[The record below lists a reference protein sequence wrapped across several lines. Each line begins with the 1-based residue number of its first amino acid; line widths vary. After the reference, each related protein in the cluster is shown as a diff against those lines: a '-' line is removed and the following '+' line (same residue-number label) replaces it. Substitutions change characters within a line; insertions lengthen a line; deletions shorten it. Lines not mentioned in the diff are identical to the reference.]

1 MKSAFGIF
9 DMVAS
14 LMTVKRA
21 NSALEDPTLYQIK
34 TNQHEYAGKI
44 LFQDN
49 MIIKL
54 KVDEMKVVKILKENI
69 RKITIQKEASMNF
82 QMNTSNKWASM

>member
-1 MKSAFGIF
+1 MKGALTIFGTVVSIF
-9 DMVAS
+9 TIKAY
-14 LMTVKRA
+14 TV
-21 NSALEDPTLYQIK
+21 ETVDPTLYQIK
-34 TNQHEYAGKI
+34 TSQHEYAGKI

-69 RKITIQKEASMNF
+69 LKITIRKEANVKL
-82 QMNTSNKWASM
+82 N

>member
-1 MKSAFGIF
+1 MRGALNIF
-9 DMVAS
+9 DTVAS
-14 LMTVKRA
+14 IFTIKRDPVA
-21 NSALEDPTLYQIK
+21 IEDPTFYQIK
-34 TNQHEYAGKI
+34 TSQHEYAGKI

-69 RKITIQKEASMNF
+69 LKITIRKETNVEF
-82 QMNTSNKWASM
+82 N

>member
-1 MKSAFGIF
+1 MRGALNIF
-9 DMVAS
+9 DTVAS
-14 LMTVKRA
+14 IFTIKAYSVETV
-21 NSALEDPTLYQIK
+21 DPTFYQIK

-49 MIIKL
+49 VIIKL

-69 RKITIQKEASMNF
+69 LKITIRKDASLKLN
-82 QMNTSNKWASM
+82 

>member
-1 MKSAFGIF
+1 MRGALNIF
-9 DMVAS
+9 DTVAS
-14 LMTVKRA
+14 LFTIKRDYVA
-21 NSALEDPTLYQIK
+21 IEDPTFYQIK

-54 KVDEMKVVKILKENI
+54 KVNEMKVVKILKENI
-69 RKITIQKEASMNF
+69 LKITIRKEADVELN
-82 QMNTSNKWASM
+82 

>member
-1 MKSAFGIF
+1 MIGAQSIF
-9 DMVAS
+9 DSVAS
-14 LMTVKRA
+14 LFTIKREPVA
-21 NSALEDPTLYQIK
+21 IEDPTLYQIK
-34 TNQHEYAGKI
+34 TNQHVYAGKI

-69 RKITIQKEASMNF
+69 LKITIRKETNVEF
-82 QMNTSNKWASM
+82 N

>member
-1 MKSAFGIF
+1 MKGALTIF
-9 DMVAS
+9 DTVAS
-14 LMTVKRA
+14 LFTIQAYSV
-21 NSALEDPTLYQIK
+21 ETIDPTLYQIK

-49 MIIKL
+49 VIIKL

-69 RKITIQKEASMNF
+69 LKITIRKDVNGKFNESP
-82 QMNTSNKWASM
+82 SK